1 MAYQPIDLG
10 TRGNNQTGDDINEAG
25 VKINA
30 NFSELYTTKLES
42 VVGGIGITIDNTDPL
57 NPIINGS
64 STITTT
70 SDLINDGDDGTST
83 FVEFDD
89 LGSLAVLSSVGTT
102 EINNSSVTLAK
113 MANANALSIIGNVS
127 ASSATPTYL
136 TANQVRNLLN
146 VQDGATPDQT
156 LSIAGNNLTISG
168 GNTVT
173 LPSAGSVTV
182 DSAITDGSSNPV
194 TNNAIH
200 DALVNINAFVATGN
214 IQSDKLQDGTGSGLD
229 ADLLD
234 GIQGSNYARTDIAE
248 TFTGAVTLDSGAYI
262 PLVILGDGVGTANR
276 MIISIRDSNN
286 AVQASMGFGSSSNDN
301 FSISNIAGGGSL
313 EIRNGSIFA
322 GANEIWHEGNDGVG
336 SGLNADLLD
345 NFHASASNVGNT
357 VALRTAGGDIQVADE
372 TYSGTW
378 NGSVEVP
385 TKNAVY
391 DKIESLAIPSET
403 NGSSSPTATITSGPW
418 TVSSS
423 IMHWTIKDNTA
434 TFNIR
439 FVMNGTWT
447 AVDSA
452 SLNVSLPFTLRTGIP
467 TSAISVYAAAGISS
481 DESVSAYM
489 TGTTVYVT
497 YNRSAGGGETWTN
510 NSLVLTGTVLI

>member
-42 VVGGIGITIDNTDPL
+42 VVGGASITIDNTDPL

-70 SDLINDGDDGTST
+70 SDLINDGADGQST
-83 FVEFDD
+83 YVEADD
-89 LGSLAVLSSVGTT
+89 LGNLAALNEVSTSQILNGA
-102 EINNSSVTLAK
+102 VTLPK
-113 MANANALSIIGNVS
+113 LSNANALSILGNAS
-127 ASSATPTYL
+127 TSSAIPQYL
-136 TANQVRNLLN
+136 TSTQVRTILN
-146 VQDGATPDQT
+146 VQDGAAPNQS
-156 LSIAGNNLTISG
+156 LSIVGNDLTISG

-182 DSAITDGSSNPV
+182 DTSITDGSSNPV

-200 DALVNINAFVATGN
+200 DALVNINAFVAAGN
-214 IQSDKLQDGTGSGLD
+214 IQSDKIQDGPGSGLD
-229 ADLLD
+229 ADTVD
-234 GIQGSNYARTDIAE
+234 GVQLSNLARTDIAE
-248 TFTGAVTLDSGAYI
+248 TFNGAITLDSGAFT
-262 PLVILGDGVGTANR
+262 PLAILGDGVGIANR
-276 MIISIRDSNN
+276 MLISIRDSNGTI
-286 AVQASMGFGSSSNDN
+286 QGSLGFPSSSNND
-301 FSISNIAGGGSL
+301 FVISNIAGGGTL
-313 EIRNGSIFA
+313 EIKNGSLFA
-322 GANEIWHEGNDGVG
+322 GANELWHQGNDGPN

-372 TYSGTW
+372 SYTANW

-467 TSAISVYAAAGISS
+467 TSVISVYAAAGVSS

-489 TGTTVYVT
+489 TGATVYVT